1 MSTRPSLF
9 TGILST
15 IDNPL
20 LPYIVRSFL
29 AAGVR
34 RFCIIADAKGF
45 GSRNFA
51 LWQDRTGGAY
61 CKDEVKL
68 GDFAS
73 RDLPVYFVNNHNDA
87 RCAALVESL
96 GVSLLV
102 NGGTPRKLS
111 PALISIPPQGV
122 LNVHPGV
129 LPKYRGSSCVEW
141 ALLNG
146 DPVGNTAHFMSE
158 QYDEGPIICSES
170 YRFPRSANYRDIR
183 LKVYREGIRLMGEV
197 VSSVLERGLSPGRLE
212 PQGPGIQFKPIDDDS
227 MAKVMQ
233 VVNDGSHLSMSL

>member
-29 AAGVR
+29 AVGVR

-61 CKDEVKL
+61 CKD
-68 GDFAS
+68 
-73 RDLPVYFVNNHNDA
+73 DA
-87 RCAALVESL
+87 RSAALVESL